1 MADFKQVS
9 VCETQIDCVTQQ
21 LASKFTT
28 RNISIADFHKNVQDF
43 LDVLKDEV
51 GPWASLVQAMIN
63 YE

>member
-1 MADFKQVS
+1 VFLS
-9 VCETQIDCVTQQ
+9 ECVCEAQVDFLANQ
-21 LASKFTT
+21 LASNFTT
-28 RNISIADFHKNVQDF
+28 QNISSADFRKFGQDF